1 MLRKF
6 CEHTYGQS
14 LWFRHVVFFGKT
26 FCTICRETFSLWF
39 ANLSL
44 VLKGL
49 QSLIRTGEGKQGQM
63 QKGARVK
70 CTAYLHRYQFPTFYS
85 VQFERVSLAIA
96 LRERPESSKRCL
108 HTRGRRQNC
117 FDKTICIA
125 GVSHS
130 YRIRPTRGQQE
141 RRARVSHQM
150 VLCPAA
156 RPFVLLIFLSKKQ

>member
-1 MLRKF
+1 
-6 CEHTYGQS
+6 
-14 LWFRHVVFFGKT
+14 
-26 FCTICRETFSLWF
+26 
-39 ANLSL
+39 
-44 VLKGL
+44 
-49 QSLIRTGEGKQGQM
+49 M

-108 HTRGRRQNC
+108 HTRGRRQKCLHRYQFPTFYSVQFERVSLAIALRERPESSKRCLHTRGRRQKC
-117 FDKTICIA
+117 FDKAICIA

-156 RPFVLLIFLSKKQ
+156 RPFVLLIFLGKK

>member
-63 QKGARVK
+63 QKGPRVK

-108 HTRGRRQNC
+108 HTRGRRDHLYCRSEPLVQNTPY
-117 FDKTICIA
+117 KRSA
-125 GVSHS
+125 
-130 YRIRPTRGQQE
+130 
-141 RRARVSHQM
+141 RASCTGISPNGSM
-150 VLCPAA
+150 PSSASFCP
-156 RPFVLLIFLSKKQ
+156 PDFFEQKIVN